1 MLVGDHLLLKDF
13 VPYGII
19 FMTHDPIAIAVVTLV
34 RDKVFS
40 GSMFTALDFPV
51 IVER

>member
-1 MLVGDHLLLKDF
+1 MLVGDNLLFEDF

-19 FMTHDPIAIAVVTLV
+19 FMAHDPIAIAMVTLV

-51 IVER
+51 ILER